1 MRYIEFGENK
11 EKVSEIIMG
20 LMRISDMT
28 VKETAA
34 LIDIGL
40 EEGINF
46 LDLADI
52 YGNGKSE
59 EIVGSVFTENPGL
72 REKVF
77 LQSKCGIRIDPDFT
91 YFDFSKDY
99 ILEAT
104 DKILSRLHT
113 DHLDSLLLHRP
124 DALMEPEEIAE
135 AFDKLYNAG
144 KVRNFG
150 VSNMT
155 PMMMEMLRKEV
166 KFPICANQIQLS
178 CAVTQV
184 FDAGFHMNMQCEK
197 GIMRDGGGVLEY
209 CRMNKIPVQAWSS
222 LQYGYFQG
230 VFLGS
235 EKYPKLNAVLDRIAK
250 ENGVTSMAV
259 ALAWILRYPGA
270 TQAVIGTTK
279 ASRVREA
286 VKATEFQLSK
296 KEWYE
301 IYLAAGNDLP

>member
-1 MRYIEFGENK
+1 MRYIEFGEGK
-11 EKVSEIIMG
+11 EKVSELIIG
-20 LMRISDMT
+20 LMRIGEMS
-28 VKETAA
+28 VKEVTE
-34 LIDIGL
+34 LIQTGL

-52 YGNGKSE
+52 YAGGKSE
-59 EIVGSVFTENPGL
+59 ELVGKTFAENPGL

-91 YFDFSKDY
+91 YFDFSKEY
-99 ILEAT
+99 ILEAV
-104 DKILSRLHT
+104 DKILTRLQT

-135 AFDKLYNAG
+135 AFDILYKVG

-155 PMMMEMLRKEV
+155 PMMLELLKKEV
-166 KFPICANQIQLS
+166 KYPICANQIQLS

-184 FDAGFHMNMQCEK
+184 FDAGFHMNMQCNA
-197 GIMRDGGGVLEY
+197 GIMRDGGGILEY
-209 CRMNKIPVQAWSS
+209 CRTNKIPIQAWSS

-235 EKYPKLNAVLDRIAK
+235 EKYPELNAVLERIAK
-250 ENGVTSMAV
+250 EKGVTSMAI

-270 TQAVIGTTK
+270 TQAVVGTTK
-279 ASRVREA
+279 PARIHEA
-286 VKATEFQLSK
+286 AKAGEIQMTK

>member
-1 MRYIEFGENK
+1 MQYIEFGK
-11 EKVSEIIMG
+11 DKDKVSEIVMG
-20 LMRISDMT
+20 LMRISEMSTGEALDLI
-28 VKETAA
+28 ET
-34 LIDIGL
+34 GL

-52 YGNGKSE
+52 YGGGKSE
-59 EIVGSVFTENPGL
+59 EVIGKVFAENPSL
-72 REKVF
+72 RAEF
-77 LQSKCGIRIDPDFT
+77 FIQSKCGIRCDPDFT
-91 YFDFSKDY
+91 YFDFSRDY
-99 ILEAT
+99 ILEAV
-104 DKILSRLHT
+104 DGILSRLHT

-124 DALMEPEEIAE
+124 DALMEPDEIAE
-135 AFDKLYNAG
+135 AFDRLYKAG

-155 PMMMEMLRKEV
+155 PMMMEML
-166 KFPICANQIQLS
+166 S

-184 FDAGFHMNMQCEK
+184 FDAGFHMDMQCDK

-209 CRMNKIPVQAWSS
+209 CRMKKIPVQAWSS

-230 VFLGS
+230 TFLGS
-235 EKYPKLNAVLDRIAK
+235 DNYWELNTVLNRIAS
-250 ENGVTSMAV
+250 EREVTPMAV

-279 ASRVREA
+279 STRVREA
-286 VKATEFQLSK
+286 AKATEVRLSK